1 MGKIVFLDIDGTLM
15 NSRRE
20 IPESTKRAVRLAR
33 ERGNKLF
40 LCTGR
45 IVANIESWILEL
57 GFDGVVASSGAYVQV
72 GDKVIFHQ
80 VLDSDMVIRMTEIL
94 REHHAA
100 FYFQGADGIYI
111 SPREFEHWKTYQMA
125 VNGKIREE
133 FVKLFHVVDEP
144 GQYKGLTGADY
155 VEADISVEQLGSIAR
170 ERLGEYFTVTGASFG
185 TDQIYCGEVT
195 RKGITKGSGMEHVV
209 NYYGMT
215 KEDTIAIGD
224 GPNDFEMIQCA
235 HLGIA
240 MGNGVEELKK
250 AADDVTD
257 TIDQDGIWKAFEKH
271 HLI

>member
-1 MGKIVFLDIDGTLM
+1 MGKIVFLDIDGTVM
-15 NSRRE
+15 NFRRQ

-45 IVANIESWILEL
+45 IVANIEKRILEL

-72 GDKVIFHQ
+72 GNDVIFHQ
-80 VLDSDMVIRMTEIL
+80 TFDPDMVIRMTEIL

-111 SPREFEHWKTYQMA
+111 SPTELEHWKAYQTA
-125 VNGKIREE
+125 VNGTIREE

-144 GQYKGLTGADY
+144 GQHKGLAGADY
-155 VEADISVEQLGSIAR
+155 MDADIPVEQLGRIAR

-185 TDQIYCGEVT
+185 NDRAYCGEVT
-195 RKGITKGSGMEHVV
+195 RKGITKGSGMERVV
-209 NYYGMT
+209 RYYGM
-215 KEDTIAIGD
+215 KQEDTAAIGD
-224 GPNDFEMIQCA
+224 GPNDLEMIQYA

-257 TIDQDGIWKAFEKH
+257 TIDRDGLWKAFEKH